1 MPDRL
6 KRASFA
12 RIAVGMAV
20 LAFPLLAVGTAQAAI
35 AGAPPESTSNRPDLV
50 SVKVLDSTDA
60 DFCFD
65 KTLNNA
71 GFLGGNFALGG
82 YRSARFIPATAA
94 ALEQTFDTSGKC
106 VRAIFTAGNIGG
118 FTLGDIT
125 QYTIGTVA
133 SGAVQTGAAITNPE
147 TDSAPLTFPASMTP
161 THNGTAGFTAGPDL
175 TSVLVDPTTNTITY
189 VEDQNID
196 TATTPVAAD
205 FTFTRSGGTQC
216 NGNLF
221 VAASANTVTI
231 HFDLATCPV
240 SDAQRAGTVAGAIP
254 GGASADPGIP
264 STPSEV
270 IVPASSTSSGTG
282 TTSAPDLV
290 GTQLTNNGSDLNFTF
305 DKTVTVGTP
314 AHFHAVLSISGS
326 SALLN
331 ATSCSAINTTNTSTT
346 VQCQFNGPPE
356 MSQFSEYVVK
366 GAVDAGA
373 VTETSAPN
381 IPNVTDALAAGD
393 NAGAFARGFTTAA
406 DVLGGIINTTTG
418 VLTLALDQRMFLDAP
433 GNIHLVDGTGF
444 DTTPA
449 GASSVA
455 FPIQAAGPEAVT
467 VQFSPGQAVTAK
479 NVSVRAG
486 SLATF
491 IGVTNVPQ
499 VLSITT
505 TSSIVK
511 HLKTAKHMSKR
522 AAARSNARS
531 RAKNRAIVRRLMRHA

>member
-1 MPDRL
+1 MHDRL

-35 AGAPPESTSNRPDLV
+35 AGAAPESTSNRPDLV

-65 KTLNNA
+65 KTLNNVGFA
-71 GFLGGNFALGG
+71 GANFRLGG
-82 YRSARFIPATAA
+82 YNASRSIGAAAA

-106 VRAIFTAGNIGG
+106 VRAIYTAGNTGG
-118 FTLGDIT
+118 ATIGDIT
-125 QYTIGTVA
+125 QYTIGTVTA
-133 SGAVQTGAAITNPE
+133 GAVQTGAAITNPE

-175 TSVLVDPTTNTITY
+175 VSVLVDPTTNTITY
-189 VEDQNID
+189 VFDQNID
-196 TATTPVAAD
+196 TATAPVAAD
-205 FTFTRSGGTQC
+205 FDFTRSGGTQC
-216 NGNLF
+216 FGATV
-221 VAASANTVTI
+221 VAASGQTVTVQYGPV
-231 HFDLATCPV
+231 ATCPV
-240 SDAQRAGTVAGAIP
+240 TDAQRAGALAGAIP
-254 GGASADPGIP
+254 AGASADPGNP

-270 IVPASSTSSGTG
+270 IVPASATSSGTG

-305 DKTVTVGTP
+305 DKTVTVGAP
-314 AHFHAVLSISGS
+314 SHFHAVLSISGTT
-326 SALLN
+326 AFVT

-346 VQCQFNGPPE
+346 VQCQFTA
-356 MSQFSEYVVK
+356 MSEFSEYVVK

-381 IPNVTDALAAGD
+381 IPSVANALAAGD
-393 NAGAFARGFTTAA
+393 NAGAFARGFTTGP
-406 DVLGGIINTTTG
+406 DVLAGLIHTTTG
-418 VLTLALDQRMFLDAP
+418 VLTLALDQRIFADAP

-444 DTTPA
+444 DTTPT

-455 FPIQAAGPEAVT
+455 FPIQAGGPEAVT

-479 NVSVRAG
+479 NVAVRAG
-486 SLATF
+486 ALSTF
-491 IGVTNVPQ
+491 FASNVSQ

-505 TSSIVK
+505 EASIVK
-511 HLKTAKHMSKR
+511 HLRTAKHMSKR
-522 AAARSNARS
+522 AQARSNARS
-531 RAKNRAIVRRLMRHA
+531 RAKNRAIVRRLMHRLHA

>member
-1 MPDRL
+1 
-6 KRASFA
+6 
-12 RIAVGMAV
+12 
-20 LAFPLLAVGTAQAAI
+20 
-35 AGAPPESTSNRPDLV
+35 
-50 SVKVLDSTDA
+50 VLDSTDA

-65 KTLNNA
+65 KTLNNV
-71 GFLGGNFALGG
+71 GITGGNFFLGG
-82 YRSARFIPATAA
+82 YRSSRFIPAAAA

-106 VRAIFTAGNIGG
+106 VRAIFTAGNTGG
-118 FTLGDIT
+118 ATIGDIT
-125 QYTIGTVA
+125 QYTVGLVLA
-133 SGAVQTGAAITNPE
+133 GGVQTGAAITNPE

-189 VEDQNID
+189 VFDQNVD
-196 TATTPVAAD
+196 TAAAPVPGD

-216 NGNLF
+216 AGAGV
-221 VAASANTVTI
+221 VAASGQTVTVQ
-231 HFDLATCPV
+231 FAPVATCPV
-240 SDAQRAGTVAGAIP
+240 TDAQRAGTIAGALP
-254 GGASADPGIP
+254 AGASADPGNP

-270 IVPASSTSSGTG
+270 IVPASATSSGTG

-326 SALLN
+326 PAIFT

-346 VQCQFNGPPE
+346 VQCQFTGLSE
-356 MSQFSEYVVK
+356 FSEYVVK
-366 GAVDAGA
+366 GAVDASA

-393 NAGAFARGFTTAA
+393 NAGAFARGFTTGP
-406 DVLGGIINTTTG
+406 DVLAGLLHTTTG
-418 VLTLALDQRMFLDAP
+418 VLTLALDQRIFSDVP

-455 FPIQAAGPEAVT
+455 FPTQAAGPESVT

-479 NVSVRAG
+479 NVSVRFG
-486 SLATF
+486 SLFTGLGEDN
-491 IGVTNVPQ
+491 IGQ

-522 AAARSNARS
+522 AQARSNARS

>member
-1 MPDRL
+1 
-6 KRASFA
+6 
-12 RIAVGMAV
+12 MAV

-65 KTLNNA
+65 KTLNNVGITGA
-71 GFLGGNFALGG
+71 NFHLGG
-82 YRSARFIPATAA
+82 YNAARSLVATAA

-106 VRAIFTAGNIGG
+106 VRAIFTAGNTGG
-118 FTLGDIT
+118 ATIGDIT
-125 QYTIGTVA
+125 QYTIGTVTA
-133 SGAVQTGAAITNPE
+133 GAVQTGAAITNPE

-161 THNGTAGFTAGPDL
+161 THNGTAGFTTGPDL
-175 TSVLVDPTTNTITY
+175 VSVLVDPTTNTITY
-189 VEDQNID
+189 VEDQNII
-196 TATTPVAAD
+196 TAGLVAAD
-205 FTFTRSGGTQC
+205 FKFTRSGGTQC
-216 NGNLF
+216 SGTGV
-221 VAASANTVTI
+221 VAASGQTITVQ
-231 HFDLATCPV
+231 FGPVATCPV
-240 SDAQRAGTVAGAIP
+240 TDAQRAGTIAGAIP
-254 GGASADPGIP
+254 GGASADPGNP

-270 IVPASSTSSGTG
+270 IVPASATSSGTG

-290 GTQLTNNGSDLNFTF
+290 GTSLTNNGSDLNFVF

-314 AHFHAVLSISGS
+314 SHFHAVVSVSGS
-326 SALLN
+326 GAIFA

-346 VQCQFNGPPE
+346 VQCQFTG
-356 MSQFSEYVVK
+356 MSLFSEYVVK

-381 IPNVTDALAAGD
+381 IPNVTDALAAGG
-393 NAGAFARGFTTAA
+393 NAGAFARGFTTGP
-406 DVLGGIINTTTG
+406 DVLAGLLHTTTG
-418 VLTLALDQRMFLDAP
+418 VLILALDQRIFADTPAD
-433 GNIHLVDGTGF
+433 IHLIDGTGV
-444 DTTPA
+444 DVTLT

-455 FPIQAAGPEAVT
+455 FPTQAAGPEAVT
-467 VQFSPGQAVTAK
+467 VQFSPGQSVTAK
-479 NVSVRAG
+479 NASVHPGA
-486 SLATF
+486 LATGL
-491 IGVTNVPQ
+491 GVTNVSQ

-505 TSSIVK
+505 EASIVK